1 MSLQDCLDVFTKE
14 EKLGGDDRQVREGE
28 PRVLCNMCRID
39 ASVSVIGEGRG
50 NALSVTNV
58 VTAQY
63 IALGAL

>member
-1 MSLQDCLDVFTKE
+1 M
-14 EKLGGDDRQVREGE
+14 REGK

-39 ASVSVIGEGRG
+39 VSVSVIGEGRG